1 MIFEIKNY
9 YKFNFVIKLISLFK
23 SGGIVMWP
31 LLIFS
36 ILSLSCIIERIIF
49 WNKINNYLKVSDDF
63 QINKLTDISYLK
75 SLKKGDIHNNP
86 YKKLLFKIKDFDL
99 SSQRN
104 LSIALSISIQSLQ
117 YEFEKFNNFFA
128 TTISIAP
135 LLGLLGTVFGLI
147 NSFSFIEIGNV
158 GANANEVTG
167 GISEALVSTAAG
179 LIIAIFTLVFSNY
192 FKSLKTKKI
201 KLINEFCGRFETFF
215 ALKNF
220 N

>member
-1 MIFEIKNY
+1 
-9 YKFNFVIKLISLFK
+9 
-23 SGGIVMWP
+23 MWP
-31 LLIFS
+31 LLLFS
-36 ILSLSCIIERIIF
+36 ILSFSCIIERIIF
-49 WNKINNYLKVSDDF
+49 WNKLNKYVKVSNDF
-63 QINKLTDISYLK
+63 QINQYTDISYLK
-75 SLKKGDIHNNP
+75 SLKKKDIDNNP

-104 LSIALSISIQSLQ
+104 LSIALSISIKSLQ

-158 GANANEVTG
+158 GVNANEVTG

-192 FKSLKTKKI
+192 FKSIKTKKI

>member
-1 MIFEIKNY
+1 
-9 YKFNFVIKLISLFK
+9 
-23 SGGIVMWP
+23 MWP
-31 LLIFS
+31 LLLFS
-36 ILSLSCIIERIIF
+36 ILSVSCIFERIIF
-49 WNKINNYLKVSDDF
+49 WNRLNNYLKVSNDF
-63 QINKLTDISYLK
+63 QINQLTDISYLK
-75 SLKKGDIHNNP
+75 SLKKKDIDNNP

-158 GANANEVTG
+158 GVNANEVTG

-192 FKSLKTKKI
+192 FKSIKTKKI

>member
-1 MIFEIKNY
+1 
-9 YKFNFVIKLISLFK
+9 
-23 SGGIVMWP
+23 MWP
-31 LLIFS
+31 LLLFS
-36 ILSLSCIIERIIF
+36 ILSVSCIIERIIF
-49 WNKINNYLKVSDDF
+49 WNKLNNYLKVSNDF
-63 QINKLTDISYLK
+63 QINQLTDISYLK
-75 SLKKGDIHNNP
+75 SLKKKDIDNNP

-158 GANANEVTG
+158 GVNANEVTG

-192 FKSLKTKKI
+192 FKSIKNKKI

>member
-1 MIFEIKNY
+1 
-9 YKFNFVIKLISLFK
+9 
-23 SGGIVMWP
+23 MWP
-31 LLIFS
+31 LLLFS

-49 WNKINNYLKVSDDF
+49 WNKLNNYLKVSNDF
-63 QINKLTDISYLK
+63 QINQLTDISYLK
-75 SLKKGDIHNNP
+75 SLKKKDIDNNP

-158 GANANEVTG
+158 GVNANEVTG
-167 GISEALVSTAAG
+167 GISEALISTAAG

-192 FKSLKTKKI
+192 FKSIKTKKI

>member
-1 MIFEIKNY
+1 
-9 YKFNFVIKLISLFK
+9 
-23 SGGIVMWP
+23 MWP
-31 LLIFS
+31 LLLFS
-36 ILSLSCIIERIIF
+36 ILSVSCIIERIIF
-49 WNKINNYLKVSDDF
+49 WNKFNNYVKVSNDF
-63 QINKLTDISYLK
+63 QINQFTDIYYLK
-75 SLKKGDIHNNP
+75 SIKKKDIDNNP

-158 GANANEVTG
+158 GLNANEVTG

-192 FKSLKTKKI
+192 FKSIKTKKI

>member
-1 MIFEIKNY
+1 
-9 YKFNFVIKLISLFK
+9 
-23 SGGIVMWP
+23 MWP

-36 ILSLSCIIERIIF
+36 ILSVSCIIERIIF
-49 WNKINNYLKVSDDF
+49 WNKINNYLKVSNDF
-63 QINKLTDISYLK
+63 QINQLTDISYLK
-75 SLKKGDIHNNP
+75 SLNKKDIDNNP

-117 YEFEKFNNFFA
+117 YEFEKFNNFFS

-158 GANANEVTG
+158 GVNANEVTG
-167 GISEALVSTAAG
+167 GISEALISTAAG

-192 FKSLKTKKI
+192 FKSIKTKKI

>member
-1 MIFEIKNY
+1 
-9 YKFNFVIKLISLFK
+9 
-23 SGGIVMWP
+23 MWP
-31 LLIFS
+31 LLLFS
-36 ILSLSCIIERIIF
+36 ILSVSFIIERIIF
-49 WNKINNYLKVSDDF
+49 WNKININLKLRSDF
-63 QINKLTDISYLK
+63 EINQFTDITYLK
-75 SLKKGDIHNNP
+75 SLKKKDINNNP

-99 SSQRN
+99 SSPRN
-104 LSIALSISIQSLQ
+104 LSIALSTSIQSLQ
-117 YEFEKFNNFFA
+117 YDFEKFNNFFA

-158 GANANEVTG
+158 GVNANEVTG

-179 LIIAIFTLVFSNY
+179 LIIAIFTLAFSNY
-192 FKSLKTKKI
+192 FKSIKTKKI
-201 KLINEFCGRFETFF
+201 KLINEFCGRYETFF

>member
-1 MIFEIKNY
+1 
-9 YKFNFVIKLISLFK
+9 
-23 SGGIVMWP
+23 MWP
-31 LLIFS
+31 LLLFS
-36 ILSLSCIIERIIF
+36 ILSVSCIIERIIF
-49 WNKINNYLKVSDDF
+49 WNKLNNYVKVSNDY
-63 QINKLTDISYLK
+63 QINQFTDISYLK
-75 SLKKGDIHNNP
+75 SLKKKDIDNNP

-158 GANANEVTG
+158 GVNANEVTG

-192 FKSLKTKKI
+192 FKSIKI
-201 KLINEFCGRFETFF
+201 KRIKLMNEFCGRFETIFSQ
-215 ALKNF
+215 KNF

>member
-1 MIFEIKNY
+1 
-9 YKFNFVIKLISLFK
+9 
-23 SGGIVMWP
+23 MWP
-31 LLIFS
+31 LLLFS

-49 WNKINNYLKVSDDF
+49 WNKLNNYLKVSNDF
-63 QINKLTDISYLK
+63 QINQLTDISYLK
-75 SLKKGDIHNNP
+75 SLKKKDIDNNP

-158 GANANEVTG
+158 GVNANEVTG

-192 FKSLKTKKI
+192 FKSIKTKKI